1 MSTRVGIEI
10 ATRIQVMI
18 SFTFGWDQRAESSS
32 QAVPGHDNTGTA
44 DWTGTPGPAGMATV
58 GQAGGEA
65 AETHQVDSEHGE
77 EWRDPFVGITN
88 GTIEED
94 DINSNHPE
102 SNIEVQVDMGEDMDI
117 SGNLN
122 PGLGHEVVGVTD
134 VEEAVLR
141 AEEQA
146 PPRTRWRWTRR
157 HVPRGWSCMPAGLR
171 CQRCVRAAG
180 RRQERGQL
188 HLLEREAA
196 LTREYLEEYLV
207 FFEF

>member
-1 MSTRVGIEI
+1 MSIRVGIEI

-18 SFTFGWDQRAESSS
+18 SFTVGWGRGAESTG
-32 QAVPGHDNTGTA
+32 QTGPGHNNTGTA
-44 DWTGTPGPAGMATV
+44 ERVGTPGLALSETV
-58 GQAGGEA
+58 GQAVGEA
-65 AETHQVDSEHGE
+65 ESHQVDIESGE
-77 EWRDPFVGITN
+77 ERCDPFVGITN

-94 DINSNHPE
+94 DINLTRPE
-102 SNIEVQVDMGEDMDI
+102 SNIEVQVGMDEVMDI

-157 HVPRGWSCMPAGLR
+157 HVPRGWSCIPAGLR

-180 RRQERGQL
+180 RRRERGQL

-196 LTREYLEEYLV
+196 LTREYLEEYLD

>member
-88 GTIEED
+88 GIIEED
-94 DINSNHPE
+94 DINSTD
-102 SNIEVQVDMGEDMDI
+102 SVSTIETAMDTVI
-117 SGNLN
+117 SGSLN
-122 PGLGHEVVGVTD
+122 PGHGQEAVGVTD
-134 VEEAVLR
+134 DEEAALR

-146 PPRTRWRWTRR
+146 PPKARRVRTRG
-157 HVPRGWSCMPAGLR
+157 HVPRGWSCIPAGLR
-171 CQRCVRAAG
+171 CHRCVRIAG
-180 RRQERGQL
+180 RRTERGQR

-196 LTREYLEEYLV
+196 LTREYLEEYLDLDI
-207 FFEF
+207 FEL

>member
-1 MSTRVGIEI
+1 
-10 ATRIQVMI
+10 MI

-94 DINSNHPE
+94 DINSTDTEDSIE
-102 SNIEVQVDMGEDMDI
+102 SRATEE
-117 SGNLN
+117 
-122 PGLGHEVVGVTD
+122 PGFSLYPDHGHEAVGVTD
-134 VEEAVLR
+134 VDETALR

-146 PPRTRWRWTRR
+146 PPRARRRTRARVRVSQRWRCLPGHRPCRR
-157 HVPRGWSCMPAGLR
+157 CITAD
-171 CQRCVRAAG
+171 
-180 RRQERGQL
+180 RRRRERGQNY
-188 HLLEREAA
+188 LLERNII
-196 LTREYLEEYLV
+196 LTVETMNLDLDLD
-207 FFEF
+207 